1 MDVKSGSNG
10 KDPDKSSPAAATA
23 TAPAL
28 QLQHHQHQTTPTI
41 LPARIAQA
49 VSFATRSTCLAIRAG
64 SFVGTYGLDAA
75 RFTTLSSLE
84 LARGAIE
91 GILSRAGRDVTTLI
105 ERPSCSDLAAAAEA
119 ETVLER
125 TLDNLHYAFSH
136 LVFWTSAGFQ
146 LTGTTL
152 SAASELSQLFLC
164 SLDQLFGSTDSSRA
178 IASIITLVRREF
190 NNPATGQGV
199 DKVGVIDLILAT
211 SALAYL
217 QQRCRKAIE
226 QERRTKAAEEI
237 VWDVVVL
244 DDGERIDVQD
254 ESMPPPP
261 PITPTAGGGEDNSNL
276 ASDTESILSFASHQ
290 TRRSRIHDDEDER
303 VLARLKRDISSSL
316 APGTAVS
323 ISNAVS
329 TVQTITVD
337 IDGPQP
343 VSFPTPPGA
352 EIIETKRNEAG
363 GHQPWHSHDRPE
375 SSSYRVVYR
384 LQRNK
389 TRTTSFQHRDESLE
403 PTVVELKDDSPVRP
417 DSPVETGSSP
427 SFSPPI
433 SPNIPIVPVSHSV
446 VTRSDPTL
454 NLGGGASRA
463 PLRAENNP
471 GFRRSQ
477 TATTS
482 GLRSPTTRSP
492 TSPSAPS
499 EAEPTAN
506 QKKTRTPLSKVPS
519 RVNIARHKEGSSTR
533 PLSSKKKAETPE
545 PKPAERKIGGLKQVL
560 KGSGQSISNMW
571 HKDQASPD
579 MPGGVSL
586 AKSRPQWKTPG
597 TKANPIKLKPPPL
610 PRHATRQIE
619 QRVPSRQSLYPD
631 PAAIPRSS
639 SRSSYV
645 SVHHDHR
652 RDSLVSQPD
661 SFSIRSRPSSPLVF
675 RSESAGHDQLGSA
688 AHDAIV
694 TPHAHGGHRR
704 GGSYGHSIYSLATND
719 SQTSLVL
726 SSYYQKSAY
735 NATDAMSTLRRVGA
749 VQGAFPAGP
758 LLHNISRYMRFASAS
773 YGSHFLKLMGISND
787 MPSLKTWDGTHHDVR
802 HFLHHTDS
810 GIGNVLLASFVD
822 HGGGSNS
829 TGSTD
834 SGVPLVHYIS
844 LDHEAKAVVLA
855 CRGTLGFE
863 DVLADLTC
871 EYDRLTWR
879 GRGYKVHKGVHASAR
894 RILFG
899 ADGKVLITLQ
909 EALKEFDDYG
919 LVLCGHSLGGGV
931 TALLGLMLSEPNPR
945 GKGFV
950 TVSMPQYKLKADDNL
965 DSPASSDVR
974 LPPGRPIHVF
984 AYGPPGVMSSSLCKI
999 TRGLITTIVHG
1010 SDIVPYLSL
1019 GLLHDLQA
1027 AAVAFKKD
1035 EHQVK
1040 AEIRQ
1045 RMWSAFHHNMAD
1057 KLYSASPPSSSSSS
1071 STDGNAGDEW
1081 MMPALRSLRASMKS
1095 EKLMPP
1101 GEVFCIETQR
1111 VLRREAFLL
1120 ADEERIGRP
1129 ARRIVLR
1136 YVRDVGERF
1145 GELRFGT
1152 SMLVDHSPAKY
1163 EEALRKLRL
1172 GVAD

>member
-1 MDVKSGSNG
+1 MDVKSGRNG
-10 KDPDKSSPAAATA
+10 KDPEKSSPAAASA
-23 TAPAL
+23 TAL
-28 QLQHHQHQTTPTI
+28 QQHQQTPTI

-91 GILSRAGRDVTTLI
+91 GILSRAGRDVTTLVD
-105 ERPSCSDLAAAAEA
+105 RPQCSELAVAEA

-125 TLDNLHYAFSH
+125 TLDSLHYAFSH

-254 ESMPPPP
+254 ETMP
-261 PITPTAGGGEDNSNL
+261 PITPMAGGGEDNNL

-290 TRRSRIHDDEDER
+290 TRRSRMHDDEDER

-316 APGTAVS
+316 APGTTVS

-337 IDGPQP
+337 IDGTHP

-352 EIIETKRNEAG
+352 EIIETKKNEVA
-363 GHQPWHSHDRPE
+363 GHQTWHSHDRPE

-389 TRTTSFQHRDESLE
+389 TRTTSFQHRGESLE
-403 PTVVELKDDSPVRP
+403 PAVVELKDDSPVRP
-417 DSPVETGSSP
+417 DSPVETESP
-427 SFSPPI
+427 SFSLPI
-433 SPNIPIVPVSHSV
+433 SPNIPIVPVSHSI
-446 VTRSDPTL
+446 VTRSDLAL
-454 NLGGGASRA
+454 NLGGASRA
-463 PLRAENNP
+463 PSRVENP

-482 GLRSPTTRSP
+482 GLRSPTIRSP
-492 TSPSAPS
+492 TSPSAPI

-519 RVNIARHKEGSSTR
+519 RVNIARHKDSSTSPPTKK

-545 PKPAERKIGGLKQVL
+545 PKPAEKKIGLKQVL

-571 HKDQASPD
+571 HKEQANPD
-579 MPGGVSL
+579 MPGVSL

-597 TKANPIKLKPPPL
+597 TKVNPVGPPIKLKPPPL
-610 PRHATRQIE
+610 PRHTRQIE

-645 SVHHDHR
+645 SVHDHR

-675 RSESAGHDQLGSA
+675 RSEPAGHDQLGSA

-694 TPHAHGGHRR
+694 TPHTRGHRR

-719 SQTSLVL
+719 SQTSLIL

-787 MPSLKTWDGTHHDVR
+787 MPSRKAWDGTHHDVR

-871 EYDRLTWR
+871 EYDRLAWR

-899 ADGKVLITLQ
+899 GDGKVLITLQ

-950 TVSMPQYKLKADDNL
+950 TVSVPQYKLKADDNL
-965 DSPASSDVR
+965 DSPAASDIR

-1057 KLYSASPPSSSSSS
+1057 KLYSASPPSSS
-1071 STDGNAGDEW
+1071 TDSNAGDEW
-1081 MMPALRSLRASMKS
+1081 MMPALNSLRSSMKS
-1095 EKLMPP
+1095 EKLLPP

-1172 GVAD
+1172 GVSD

>member
-1 MDVKSGSNG
+1 MSNADMDVNSGGNG
-10 KDPDKSSPAAATA
+10 LEGPSLTP
-23 TAPAL
+23 APAFQQTQL
-28 QLQHHQHQTTPTI
+28 QLQHHPHQQTPTI

-64 SFVGTYGLDAA
+64 SLVGTYSLDAA

-84 LARGAIE
+84 LARGVFE
-91 GILSRAGRDVTTLI
+91 GILSRAGRDVTTLVN
-105 ERPSCSDLAAAAEA
+105 RPQSSDLAAADA

-125 TLDNLHYAFSH
+125 SLESLHYAFSH

-152 SAASELSQLFLC
+152 SAASELSQLLLC

-190 NNPATGQGV
+190 NNPATGNGT

-217 QQRCRKAIE
+217 QQRCRKTIE
-226 QERRTKAAEEI
+226 LERRTKAAEEI
-237 VWDVVVL
+237 IWDVVVL

-254 ESMPPPP
+254 DSLPPHTGNLEGGNDPTSDNES
-261 PITPTAGGGEDNSNL
+261 L
-276 ASDTESILSFASHQ
+276 VSFASHSMGP
-290 TRRSRIHDDEDER
+290 SRVQDNEDEQ
-303 VLARLKRDISSSL
+303 VLSRLKRDISSSL
-316 APGTAVS
+316 APGTTVS

-329 TVQTITVD
+329 TTQTITVD

-352 EIIETKRNEAG
+352 EIVETKRNEMAG
-363 GHQPWHSHDRPE
+363 HRPWHSHDRDE

-389 TRTTSFQHRDESLE
+389 TRTTSFQHHGETLE
-403 PTVVELKDDSPVRP
+403 PSVVELKHDNLVPLASPGEDQPSSSQPSSPDTPTVPVSPSIVIGSDPIINLSSPVRP
-417 DSPVETGSSP
+417 PSRNDKPTLRRNETAPAGGLTSPRPHS
-427 SFSPPI
+427 PI
-433 SPNIPIVPVSHSV
+433 SPTAP
-446 VTRSDPTL
+446 TETDPD
-454 NLGGGASRA
+454 
-463 PLRAENNP
+463 PE
-471 GFRRSQ
+471 
-477 TATTS
+477 
-482 GLRSPTTRSP
+482 
-492 TSPSAPS
+492 
-499 EAEPTAN
+499 AN
-506 QKKTRTPLSKVPS
+506 QKKVRTPLSRVQS
-519 RVNIARHKEGSSTR
+519 RVNIARPKESSALAAKKSST
-533 PLSSKKKAETPE
+533 SKKKVEAPDTKVTEKRT
-545 PKPAERKIGGLKQVL
+545 GLKQVL
-560 KGSGQSISNMW
+560 KGSSQSISNIW
-571 HKDQASPD
+571 NKDQANPD
-579 MPGGVSL
+579 MPGVPVS
-586 AKSRPQWKTPG
+586 KSRPQWKTPG
-597 TKANPIKLKPPPL
+597 PRVHPPTPPIKLKPAPL
-610 PRHATRQIE
+610 PKHSRQIE
-619 QRVPSRQSLYPD
+619 QRAPSRQSLYPD
-631 PAAIPRSS
+631 PATLPRSS
-639 SRSSYV
+639 SRTSYV
-645 SVHHDHR
+645 SIHDDR
-652 RDSLVSQPD
+652 RDSIVSQPD

-675 RSESAGHDQLGSA
+675 RADPVGHDRSGSVGN
-688 AHDAIV
+688 DAIV
-694 TPHAHGGHRR
+694 TAHARGHRR

-719 SQTSLVL
+719 SQTSLIL

-735 NATDAMSTLRRVGA
+735 NATDAMSTLRTAGA
-749 VQGAFPAGP
+749 VQGAFPDGP
-758 LLHNISRYMRFASAS
+758 LLHNISRYMRFASAA

-787 MPSLKTWDGTHHDVR
+787 MPGLRTWDGTHNDVR

-871 EYDRLTWR
+871 EYDRLMWR

-899 ADGKVLITLQ
+899 GDGRVLITLQ
-909 EALKEFDDYG
+909 EALREFDDYG

-931 TALLGLMLSEPNPR
+931 TALLGLMLSEPNPK

-950 TVSMPQYKLKADDNL
+950 TVSEPQYKLNPNDD
-965 DSPASSDVR
+965 PSSLGSTDIR

-1035 EHQVK
+1035 KHEVK

-1045 RMWSAFHHNMAD
+1045 RMWSAFHHNVAD
-1057 KLYSASPPSSSSSS
+1057 KLYSSSSL
-1071 STDGNAGDEW
+1071 STDDNRDGEGW
-1081 MMPALRSLRASMKS
+1081 MMPALNSLRSSMKS

-1101 GEVFCIETQR
+1101 GEVFCVETQR

-1129 ARRIVLR
+1129 ARRVVLR
-1136 YVRDVGERF
+1136 YVRDVGARF

-1163 EEALRKLRL
+1163 EEALNKLRL